1 MTLAASPDVYEVA
14 AGELIA
20 RYRDSAL
27 EIANTRVAQFAGAGD
42 WTSHRQ
48 SLMVLSAVERLI
60 ASTRS

>member
-1 MTLAASPDVYEVA
+1 MTLMESPDVYEIA
-14 AGELIA
+14 AGELVA

-27 EIANTRVAQFAGAGD
+27 EIANTRVTQFADAGD

-60 ASTRS
+60 ANLR